1 MQYFFEEAPTI
12 QKSTSQSMEFLAYA
26 SLAHSS
32 PESAKFFFWGFPFAF
47 LSFAAIRTCSVVAV
61 KKLGYKAEDVDIE
74 PSVYLGMING
84 VIISSLILRQC
95 Q

>member
-1 MQYFFEEAPTI
+1 
-12 QKSTSQSMEFLAYA
+12 MEFLAYA

-32 PESAKFFFWGFPFAF
+32 PESAKFFFWGFPIGF

-61 KKLGYKAEDVDIE
+61 KKLGYKAEDVDVE

-84 VIISSLILRQC
+84 VIISTLIVSQC

>member
-12 QKSTSQSMEFLAYA
+12 QKSTSQNMEFLAYA

-32 PESAKFFFWGFPFAF
+32 PESAKFFFWGFLFGF

-74 PSVYLGMING
+74 PSVYLGFING
-84 VIISSLILRQC
+84 FIFSILIARQC

>member
-1 MQYFFEEAPTI
+1 MHLLRTHHPRALN
-12 QKSTSQSMEFLAYA
+12 S
-26 SLAHSS
+26 
-32 PESAKFFFWGFPFAF
+32 FFWGFPIGF

-84 VIISSLILRQC
+84 VIISTLIVRQC

>member
-1 MQYFFEEAPTI
+1 
-12 QKSTSQSMEFLAYA
+12 MEYVSCFAFSKYLAYA

-32 PESAKFFFWGFPFAF
+32 PESAKFFFLGFPIAF

-84 VIISSLILRQC
+84 VIISTLIVRQC

>member
-1 MQYFFEEAPTI
+1 
-12 QKSTSQSMEFLAYA
+12 MEFLAYA

-32 PESAKFFFWGFPFAF
+32 PESAKFFFWGFPIGF
-47 LSFAAIRTCSVVAV
+47 LSFAAIRRCSVVAV
-61 KKLGYKAEDVDIE
+61 KKLSYKAEDVDIE

-84 VIISSLILRQC
+84 VIISTLIVRQC

>member
-1 MQYFFEEAPTI
+1 
-12 QKSTSQSMEFLAYA
+12 MEFAGWFAFSKYLAYA

-32 PESAKFFFWGFPFAF
+32 PESAKFFFWGFPIGF

-74 PSVYLGMING
+74 PSVYLGFING
-84 VIISSLILRQC
+84 FIFSILIARQC

>member
-1 MQYFFEEAPTI
+1 
-12 QKSTSQSMEFLAYA
+12 MEFLAYA

-32 PESAKFFFWGFPFAF
+32 PESAKFFFWGFLFGL
-47 LSFAAIRTCSVVAV
+47 LSFAAIRTCSVFAV

-74 PSVYLGMING
+74 PSVYLGFLNG
-84 VIISSLILRQC
+84 FIFSILIARQC

>member
-32 PESAKFFFWGFPFAF
+32 PESAKFFFWGFLFGL

-61 KKLGYKAEDVDIE
+61 KKLDYKAEDVDIE
-74 PSVYLGMING
+74 PSVYLGFING
-84 VIISSLILRQC
+84 FIISILIARQC